1 MQSYLAAMFVL
12 FIDIFKACAMVVS
25 KSCAIKNPVW
35 SLLKHSEIQ
44 VILEEIWDQL
54 YCL

>member
-1 MQSYLAAMFVL
+1 MFVL
-12 FIDIFKACAMVVS
+12 LVDIFKACAMVVS

-44 VILEEIWDQL
+44 MILEEIWDQL
-54 YCL
+54 YCF